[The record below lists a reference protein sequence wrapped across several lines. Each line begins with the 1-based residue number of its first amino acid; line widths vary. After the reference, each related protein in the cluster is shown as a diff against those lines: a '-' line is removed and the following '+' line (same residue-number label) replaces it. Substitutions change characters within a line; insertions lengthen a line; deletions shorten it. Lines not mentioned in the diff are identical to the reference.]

1 MFQKGDFFFRFRDEI
16 SQKFS
21 DVLTADPQ
29 ICSLRRFIFARLS
42 NWPRLCPRQRCC
54 ASVLQR
60 RAARHSRSLTASR
73 AWTQLGSIFTIGS
86 ALWTRCPL
94 LTLRSAPPC
103 WRSSACGLLPS
114 FFLDRRKRISG
125 RTWICSA
132 VSPTHGAPNSLC
144 IAFAPTSWSRTVW
157 DQCLGMLPVLIH
169 RQCLGLAMDGCTHAR
184 GRLSWRY
191 WPLG

>member
-1 MFQKGDFFFRFRDEI
+1 MFQNGMEALAEVFRRPGPSRPE
-16 SQKFS
+16 
-21 DVLTADPQ
+21 

-60 RAARHSRSLTASR
+60 RAARHFRSLTASR
-73 AWTQLGSIFTIGS
+73 AWTQMGSIFTLGS

-94 LTLRSAPPC
+94 LLSRSAQLC
-103 WRSSACGLLPS
+103 WRSSACGLLHS

-132 VSPTHGAPNSLC
+132 VSPTHCAPSLC
-144 IAFAPTSWSRTVW
+144 IAFAPTLGAGQGQFGTSACAC
-157 DQCLGMLPVLIH
+157 CLCRCRRIFV
-169 RQCLGLAMDGCTHAR
+169 GLAMDGCRAR
-184 GRLSWRY
+184 ARLSWRY
-191 WPLG
+191 WPLVWVR